1 MGITNEQLL
10 EIRKEFPYLDEE
22 KIGKKIVYFDNG
34 ATSQKPKCVV
44 DALSDYYCY
53 QNANPHRGAHY
64 LGMLATD
71 LYEKSREKVKTF
83 INAKSVDEIVFVRNT
98 TEALNLIA
106 YSYGVDKLKEGDEI
120 VLSIYEHHSN
130 LVTWQYVAQK
140 TGAVLRYV
148 YLNDDNEFDMNQ
160 YKELLNEKTKIV
172 AIAGASNTVGG
183 VIDVKEITR
192 LAHEVGAVVSC
203 DAAQLSPHLRMDV
216 QDWDVDFL
224 SFSGHKMYAPM
235 GIGVLYGK
243 LEILNSMIPYMY
255 GGDMIEYVYEQN
267 TTFAPSPAR
276 FEAGTQNVGGA
287 VALGAAIDFMER
299 VGVENIHEHEL
310 ALTDYAYKK
319 MSELDFVEIYST
331 PNYLRSPLVDFNIKD
346 IHSHDVSTVL
356 DTFDIAIRTGHH
368 CAMPLHNYIHQNSTC
383 RVSFA
388 VYNTFEEIDYF
399 VDKLKEVRKV
409 MGYGS

>member
-1 MGITNEQLL
+1 MEKERVNQ
-10 EIRKEFPYLDEE
+10 IRSEFPYLNEE
-22 KIGKKIVYFDNG
+22 KMGRKIVYFDNG
-34 ATSQKPKCVV
+34 ATSQKPQCVI
-44 DALSDYYCY
+44 DALSNYYSY

-71 LYEKSREKVKTF
+71 LYESARKTTQEF
-83 INAKSVDEIVFVRNT
+83 LNAKSVDEVIFVRNT

-106 YSYGVDKLKEGDEI
+106 YSYGLDKLKAGDEI
-120 VLSIYEHHSN
+120 LISIVEHHSN

-140 TGAVLRYV
+140 TGATLRYV
-148 YLNDDNEFDMNQ
+148 YLNEKNEIDMDQ
-160 YKELLNEKTKIV
+160 YKQALNEKTKVV
-172 AIAGASNTVGG
+172 ALAGASNTVGG
-183 VIDVKEITR
+183 VIDVKEVVR
-192 LAHEVGAVVSC
+192 LAHEVGAVVSLDC
-203 DAAQLSPHLRMDV
+203 AQMAPHVVMDV

-243 LEILNSMIPYMY
+243 FEILDSMVPYMY

-267 TTFAPSPAR
+267 TTFAPVPAR

-287 VALGAAIDFMER
+287 VALAEAIKFMQR
-299 VGVENIHEHEL
+299 IGIENIHEHEL
-310 ALTDYAYKK
+310 ALTEYCYKK
-319 MSELDFVEIYST
+319 MAELDFVEIYST
-331 PNYLRSPLVDFNIKD
+331 DSYLRSPLINFNIKG

-356 DTFDIAIRTGHH
+356 DTYDIAIRTGHH
-368 CAMPLHNYIHQNSTC
+368 CAMPLHTKLNLNSTC

-388 VYNTFEEIDYF
+388 VYNTFEEIDF
-399 VDKLKEVRKV
+399 FMDKLKEVRKV

>member
-1 MGITNEQLL
+1 MNREEVL

-22 KIGKKIVYFDNG
+22 KMGRKIVYFDNG
-34 ATSQKPKCVV
+34 ATSQKPKCVI
-44 DALSDYYCY
+44 DALSNYYSY

-71 LYEKSREKVKTF
+71 LYENARAKVRDF
-83 INAKSVDEIVFVRNT
+83 VGARSENEIVFVRNT

-106 YSYGVDKLKEGDEI
+106 YSYGLENLNKGDEI
-120 VLSIYEHHSN
+120 LISIVEHHSN
-130 LVTWQYVAQK
+130 LVTWQYVAKK
-140 TGAVLRYV
+140 TGAVLKYV
-148 YLNDDNEFDMNQ
+148 YLNDRNEIDMDQ
-160 YKELLNEKTKIV
+160 YKSMLNERTKIV
-172 AIAGASNTVGG
+172 SLAGASNTVGG
-183 VIDVKEITR
+183 VIDIKEVTR
-192 LAHEVGAVVSC
+192 LAHEVGAVVSI
-203 DAAQLSPHLRMDV
+203 DAAQLAPHIKMDV
-216 QDWDVDFL
+216 REWDVDFL
-224 SFSGHKMYAPM
+224 SLSGHKMYAPM

-243 LEILNSMIPYMY
+243 EEILNSMVPYMY
-255 GGDMIEYVYEQN
+255 GGDMIEYVYEQE
-267 TTFAPSPAR
+267 TTFAKSPAR

-287 VALGAAIDFMER
+287 VALAAAIDFMDR
-299 VGVENIHEHEL
+299 IGIENIHEHEL

-319 MSELDFVEIYST
+319 MKELDFVEIYST
-331 PNYLRSPLVDFNIKD
+331 PSFVRSPLIDFNVKD

-368 CAMPLHNYIHQNSTC
+368 CAMPLHTKLELNSTC

-399 VDKLKEVRKV
+399 IEKLKEVRKV